1 MKIDVPLKDQRTE
14 RTNDGRPPEDGN
26 MDCVPTALA
35 AMCQAL
41 LGGFYSGDG
50 LHDQVYG
57 QGYTGLQDPA
67 RYVDLLARLGL
78 SMTRIEGAPA
88 DLVARACDA
97 IASGH
102 PVLLGI
108 PSDWNDQPPTSPSAH
123 MVAGCDVPD
132 PNTLTA
138 MNPWGGFYQTQ
149 PRAWWQERLAH
160 CSYHGIWIVQ
170 KGSPTM
176 SGIPAGWRDDGAA
189 LTAPNGHR
197 VVRGFRYFVLTA
209 SAWAP
214 ENVPL
219 EEERH
224 LDSVEYHNPSLG
236 PGSRQLFLRTALRWN
251 NATEGVKEEDLGAE
265 LFALEARYS
274 ASQQQAMQ
282 AQSQLTAAQ
291 QQSSQLQSQLAA
303 ANQQVAQ
310 LQQQLAALKSAQAPA
325 AQAIEALAAALASVK
340 S

>member
-14 RTNDGRPPEDGN
+14 RINDGRPPEDGN
-26 MDCVPTALA
+26 MDCVPTSLA

-41 LGGFYSGDG
+41 LGGFYSGDS

-78 SMTRIEGAPA
+78 SMARIEAAPA

-102 PVLLGI
+102 PVLLSI
-108 PSDWNDQPPTSPSAH
+108 PSDWNDQPPTSPYAH

-149 PRAWWQERLAH
+149 PRAWWQERLAR

-176 SGIPAGWRDDGAA
+176 SGIPAGWRDDGAT
-189 LTAPNGHR
+189 LTAPNGHQ
-197 VVRGFRYFVLTA
+197 VVRGFRYFIRTA

-224 LDSVEYHNPSLG
+224 LESVEYHSPSLG

-251 NATEGVKEEDLGAE
+251 NATEGVKEEDLGTE

-274 ASQQQAMQ
+274 AAQQQTAQ
-282 AQSQLTAAQ
+282 AQAQLTAAD
-291 QQSSQLQSQLAA
+291 
-303 ANQQVAQ
+303 QQVAQ
-310 LQQQLAALKSAQAPA
+310 LQQQLAALKSSQTPA
-325 AQAIEALAAALASVK
+325 AQAIEALAAALATVK